1 MKPIEWHYQLSGS
14 DNHPPLVFLHGF
26 MGSQHD
32 WNFACNYWKTDRQC
46 LAVDLPGH
54 GRTKIRDESFYR
66 MEETATSLVKLL
78 DELGLH
84 QSHLVGYSMGGR
96 LALYLAIH
104 YPQKFSKIILES
116 ASPGLK
122 TDLERRKRQESD
134 DRLAATLLH
143 EGMEKFIEKWYDQP
157 LFQTLKSHT
166 HFSLLF
172 KERILNDPAGLALSL
187 RWMGTGSQPSLWPQ
201 LKKIKMSIMLL
212 VGEYDLKF
220 RRIAEEMQKE
230 NSHFFVKVIDNSG
243 HTVHFE
249 NRYRFL
255 SEVDRFIKS

>member
-1 MKPIEWHYQLSGS
+1 MKPIEWHFQLSGS

-26 MGSQHD
+26 MGSRDD
-32 WNFACNYWKTDRQC
+32 WNFALNYWQIDRRC

-54 GRTKIRDESFYR
+54 GKTKVHDDCFYR
-66 MEETATSLVKLL
+66 MEETAASLVILL

-104 YPQKFSKIILES
+104 YPQKFNKIVLES

-122 TDLERRKRQESD
+122 TELERRKRQESD
-134 DRLAATLLH
+134 DRLAAAMLQ
-143 EGMEKFIEKWYDQP
+143 EGMEKFVEKWYDQS
-157 LFQTLKSHT
+157 LFRTLKSQT
-166 HFSLLF
+166 HFNSLL
-172 KERILNDPAGLALSL
+172 KERIRNEPAGLALSL
-187 RWMGTGSQPSLWPQ
+187 RLLGTGSQPSLWPE
-201 LKKIKMSIMLL
+201 LKKIKMSILLL

-230 NSHFFVKVIDNSG
+230 NSRFFVKVIDNSG

-255 SEVDRFIKS
+255 SEVDGFIKS